1 MTINTTHLSHP
12 KYRPDIDGLRAI
24 AVVAV
29 IIFHAF
35 PRSLKGGFIGVDV
48 FFVISGYLIS
58 TIIFENLD
66 TGTFSFTEF
75 YSRRIRRIFP
85 ALILVLSTCFVFGW
99 FFLFSDE
106 YKQLGKHLAAGAGFI
121 SNIILWNEVGY
132 FDNAAETKPLLH
144 LWSLGIEEQFYI
156 FWPLLL
162 WFAWKSKFNLLTI
175 IIFTTII
182 SFVLNTKG
190 VNQNSVATFYSPQTR
205 FWELLSGSLLSWFN
219 LYKKNTFTNFTNKID
234 AYLAFIVY
242 REKQSSN
249 GKTLSDVLSFLGLLL
264 IVYGFLQINKEL
276 KFPGKLALI
285 PVTGAAMLIAAGSKA
300 FINRTVLSNK
310 LVVWFGL
317 ISFPLYLWHWPLLS
331 FARIIETD
339 LPHRNIRIVAIIFS
353 IILAWITYKIVE
365 HPMRFGKYNK
375 TKVTV
380 LISLMTFIGYVGYY
394 LYIHDGLS
402 SRNNSVLIEN
412 YSGDIGHLDYHK
424 YLAEKYFTCTPEI
437 IAKESL
443 KWEGFIRCIQSKPDS
458 NVEIALVGD
467 SHAEHLFLGLAEALP
482 DKNIVFY
489 MKNSPLLMENPEY
502 KNIFDTVV
510 ASKSIKK
517 VILTQHWVGRY
528 SVIPDGSSLDK
539 ELIKI
544 IDMLSASGKSI
555 YLVDDVPLF
564 PNQPILCKGIRWPH
578 TEKKEKACEVDIA
591 KVNQQR
597 DTYSNTLNQVVKNRP
612 LVRIINIGNYLCND
626 SFCSMTN
633 GADILYRDTNHLNLK
648 GSRYIGKRMVEDN
661 LDIFRR

>member
-1 MTINTTHLSHP
+1 
-12 KYRPDIDGLRAI
+12 
-24 AVVAV
+24 
-29 IIFHAF
+29 
-35 PRSLKGGFIGVDV
+35 
-48 FFVISGYLIS
+48 
-58 TIIFENLD
+58 
-66 TGTFSFTEF
+66 
-75 YSRRIRRIFP
+75 
-85 ALILVLSTCFVFGW
+85 
-99 FFLFSDE
+99 
-106 YKQLGKHLAAGAGFI
+106 
-121 SNIILWNEVGY
+121 
-132 FDNAAETKPLLH
+132 
-144 LWSLGIEEQFYI
+144 
-156 FWPLLL
+156 
-162 WFAWKSKFNLLTI
+162 
-175 IIFTTII
+175 
-182 SFVLNTKG
+182 
-190 VNQNSVATFYSPQTR
+190 
-205 FWELLSGSLLSWFN
+205 
-219 LYKKNTFTNFTNKID
+219 
-234 AYLAFIVY
+234 
-242 REKQSSN
+242 
-249 GKTLSDVLSFLGLLL
+249 
-264 IVYGFLQINKEL
+264 LQINKEL